1 MTPKKTGPAFSHEGP
16 QDVADAPTTDRRP
29 WVAPA
34 LERLDLRE
42 AMAAVGLGAFDGVGS
57 S

>member
-1 MTPKKTGPAFSHEGP
+1 MTLKKIEPAFSHEGP
-16 QDVADAPTTDRRP
+16 QEAADAPMTGRRP
-29 WVAPA
+29 WIAPA

-42 AMAAVGLGAFDGVGS
+42 AMAAIGSGSFDGVGS

>member
-1 MTPKKTGPAFSHEGP
+1 MESNEKKRVSQEEASGAAGKHRAG
-16 QDVADAPTTDRRP
+16 RRP
-29 WVAPA
+29 WVPPA

-42 AMAAVGLGAFDGVGS
+42 AMAGGFTLVSDGATS